1 MSKKEEFEEF
11 NGTLSNLADLPNYLE
26 KINQNILNIDRKI
39 ANQFSKENNKANPKL
54 NSLRVKYS
62 ENKNKKEDLNELQNI
77 VKKSIEGI
85 NEMIDGDKLDFKK
98 SINESKKYKNKS
110 FKPSKKHSNNFKS
123 QNKNVSSNQNPK
135 KFEKSITEVI
145 LDKNII
151 NKKNKSNIT
160 SENDINT
167 IYSKITNNRYNS
179 PSNEEE
185 PKERKLAINK
195 IEAKTTSQD
204 KRNPS
209 KSPNRIYSFKPK
221 SSKRQISISTTDI
234 NNENKLTS
242 NPDLNNEIKSQKDN
256 TLKKSQIVE
265 NCNIVIENIN
275 EKTNNSIEKNSSKNN
290 KIKNKEKPKSSYT
303 KSSSK
308 KYKNGENVYSKEIP
322 KNIKINDIFKMMIF
336 YNEYILSK
344 MNFNQNEKRIMN
356 SYSSFLISKISEYE
370 NKKDIMNNSE
380 EDEIF
385 NQEKSAKIIQRKWR
399 NYIVQKFIKE
409 KKNINDE
416 LKKMIV
422 YNFIEKEGFKSRKI
436 IGNLNSSLD
445 DFINLN
451 QKDNFIEEIR
461 KIIYGFENN
470 DEKYKFYQ
478 KYINDIIIKDN
489 IFQIKKEK
497 IGKNISNVDIDEDS
511 IENN

>member
-1 MSKKEEFEEF
+1 
-11 NGTLSNLADLPNYLE
+11 
-26 KINQNILNIDRKI
+26 
-39 ANQFSKENNKANPKL
+39 
-54 NSLRVKYS
+54 
-62 ENKNKKEDLNELQNI
+62 
-77 VKKSIEGI
+77 
-85 NEMIDGDKLDFKK
+85 MIDGDKLDFKK

-110 FKPSKKHSNNFKS
+110 FKPSKKHSSNFKS

-265 NCNIVIENIN
+265 NCNIVIENI
-275 EKTNNSIEKNSSKNN
+275 K
-290 KIKNKEKPKSSYT
+290 
-303 KSSSK
+303 
-308 KYKNGENVYSKEIP
+308 
-322 KNIKINDIFKMMIF
+322 
-336 YNEYILSK
+336 
-344 MNFNQNEKRIMN
+344 FN
-356 SYSSFLISKISEYE
+356 
-370 NKKDIMNNSE
+370 
-380 EDEIF
+380 
-385 NQEKSAKIIQRKWR
+385 
-399 NYIVQKFIKE
+399 
-409 KKNINDE
+409 
-416 LKKMIV
+416 
-422 YNFIEKEGFKSRKI
+422 
-436 IGNLNSSLD
+436 
-445 DFINLN
+445 
-451 QKDNFIEEIR
+451 
-461 KIIYGFENN
+461 
-470 DEKYKFYQ
+470 
-478 KYINDIIIKDN
+478 
-489 IFQIKKEK
+489 
-497 IGKNISNVDIDEDS
+497 
-511 IENN
+511 